1 MPEQDM
7 AFQANKGKG
16 HPELSGAEKYGK
28 TEKGNVY
35 EGRKSC
41 EQPSEED
48 EVRAKEK

>member
-28 TEKGNVY
+28 TEKGNMCMRR
-35 EGRKSC
+35 E
-41 EQPSEED
+41 
-48 EVRAKEK
+48 RAVSNHLKRMK